1 MKTKIF
7 TLFFAV
13 MASISTMYA
22 ERVMIGNLYYILNDK
37 DKTAEVTYQWLWSSS
52 NYSGLTTIDIPAFAE
67 YNSVTYSVTS
77 IGGQAF
83 EGCIGLKSVTIP
95 NSVTGIG
102 NSAFSGC
109 TSLTTIEIPNS
120 VTSIG
125 WQAFAGCIGLKSIE
139 IPNSVTNIEG
149 YAFYGCTGLPTEN
162 NLRYADTYLVEA
174 VDKSLFSY
182 TIKEGTKWVGTRA
195 FEGCTVLTSIEI
207 PNSVKSIGY
216 DAFYGCTSLPVIDNI
231 RYADTYLI
239 EAVDRAFSSYTITEG
254 TKWIGGGAFSYCTSL
269 TSIEIPNS
277 VTNIEGGAFD
287 SCCSLISINIPNS
300 VTNIGD
306 GAFSGCTSLPV
317 IDNIRYADT
326 YLIEAVDRALSS
338 YTITE
343 GTKWIGGG
351 AFSYCTS
358 LTSIE
363 IPNSVTSIGGQ
374 AFYECRNMTTVT
386 IDAETPPSLGYEAF
400 NNYYLTSIYVPCGA
414 LETYQSAEN
423 WNQYKDRIRHAP
435 SPYSISVV
443 PFGNGHIKQEGGN
456 ACEPV
461 EISAIPDEGYHF
473 TQWNDGNTENPR
485 YITLTQ
491 DTTFAAT
498 FAADRSGKCGDN
510 LALTWEYDDT
520 NKSLT
525 ISGNGTLNSNY
536 TFGVEAPQAV
546 EKLIIAEG
554 VTTIGN
560 STFAGYTTIKHI
572 SVPTTVKTIYEQ
584 AFYNCTGLEQIYSY
598 REKPCVTYSNS
609 FDGIDKFECVL
620 HVLSASV
627 DKYKA
632 ATGWRDFYYIET
644 IDAEEITEHIED
656 VIITPTNTT
665 AGIIWPFIAGAVSY
679 EIVIRDFFGNVIYKL
694 TFNASGHLIGIA
706 FAPNRNYK
714 SQSEQITG
722 FHFTVTGLESG
733 TEYNITIT
741 AKDADGQEMDKK
753 NMSFHT
759 NWLNGIEELHVDSDK
774 PVKVLMDG
782 QIYILRGE
790 HVYDTE
796 GKMVK

>member
-216 DAFYGCTSLPVIDNI
+216 DAFY
-231 RYADTYLI
+231 
-239 EAVDRAFSSYTITEG
+239 
-254 TKWIGGGAFSYCTSL
+254 
-269 TSIEIPNS
+269 
-277 VTNIEGGAFD
+277 
-287 SCCSLISINIPNS
+287 
-300 VTNIGD
+300 
-306 GAFSGCTSLPV
+306 GCTSLPV